1 MYTEDELL
9 PISALQHF
17 VFCERQCALIHTE
30 QVWAENRLTAEGR
43 LLHEHVHEA
52 DNESRGD
59 VRVVRGLRL
68 RSLKLGLTGVADVV
82 EFHRTTAKPAI
93 TLPGIPGRWHAYP
106 VEYKRGLPKPD
117 ERDAVQLC
125 AQALCLEEML
135 SATVNEGA
143 VFYGKPRRRK
153 VMPIDASLRAFCE
166 ETARRTR
173 ELLESGRLPEPVSG
187 KKCKACSLFSLC
199 MPTAGR
205 SAKSAIG
212 YLDRIVCND

>member
-1 MYTEDELL
+1 MNRTYYAEDELL

-82 EFHRTTAKPAI
+82 EFHRTRTEDGI

-106 VEYKRGLPKPD
+106 VEYKRGRPKPD
-117 ERDAVQLC
+117 ECAAKACLDYGQRVQNSVFECDIDPAQWAVLKER
-125 AQALCLEEML
+125 LIEL
-135 SATVNEGA
+135 
-143 VFYGKPRRRK
+143 
-153 VMPIDASLRAFCE
+153 IDEKQDSLRFYYLGKNWQ
-166 ETARRTR
+166 RRVEHVGAKER
-173 ELLESGRLPEPVSG
+173 PDLRNDPLLV
-187 KKCKACSLFSLC
+187 
-199 MPTAGR
+199 
-205 SAKSAIG
+205 
-212 YLDRIVCND
+212 